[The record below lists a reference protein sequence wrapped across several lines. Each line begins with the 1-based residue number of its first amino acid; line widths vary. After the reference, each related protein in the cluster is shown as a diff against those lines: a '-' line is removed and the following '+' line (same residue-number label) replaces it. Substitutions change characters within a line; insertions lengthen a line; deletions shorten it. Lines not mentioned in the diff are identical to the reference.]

1 LLVSDHMAEERIVRE
16 YVLRRHGEK
25 TATGE
30 LAPAGRQQ
38 GETAGRHYGELLKTV
53 NRAVVLRKT
62 TNVGRTKEMSRAV
75 AEGLRSTGA
84 ATVSENE
91 REFPPFFG
99 IKVKDAK
106 KIGEVTKERGE
117 DGLLQAFYAGED
129 VGAAETPEEIGRR
142 HLQGIVELDKKIHAF
157 NAKRSAR
164 GGILPDRH
172 TIDITGHAPG
182 IGSLAL
188 LLGFKDVQRQPE
200 KVGEDIR
207 IQITSKGKAFA
218 VFRYHQKDVTA
229 LFPHLRS

>member
-1 LLVSDHMAEERIVRE
+1 MPEERIVRE

-38 GETAGRHYGELLKTV
+38 GEAAGKQYGTLLKTV
-53 NRAVVLRKT
+53 KTRAVVLRKT
-62 TNVGRTKEMSRAV
+62 TNVGRTKEMSQAV

-84 ATVSENE
+84 ATVSANA

-117 DGLLQAFYAGED
+117 DGLLKAFYAGED
-129 VGAAETPEEIGRR
+129 VGAAETPEEIGQR
-142 HLQGIVELDKKIHAF
+142 HLKGIVELDEKLHTF

-164 GGILPDRH
+164 GAILPDRH

-182 IGSLAL
+182 IGSLAM

-207 IQITSKGKAFA
+207 IQITSKGKAIA